1 MSATEMDLTEVP
13 LDIKFSSHA
22 TIDTL
27 DSENSRKFYEEFLG
41 FEVVRTSPISLLL
54 RLGGSHTIACVEVKG
69 KEPMGMLNH
78 NGLDVPTKADV
89 DAAHARAEA
98 QQEKW
103 GIKKITR
110 PLDQHGTYCFFMLD
124 ADENWWEVLTNPEG
138 GYSWIF
144 ERGDQEGRGHLDK
157 DFERPEGTG

>member
-1 MSATEMDLTEVP
+1 MSATDTDLTEGP
-13 LDIKFSSHA
+13 LNINFSSHA

-41 FEVVRTSPISLLL
+41 FDVIRTSPISLLL
-54 RLGGSHTIACVEVKG
+54 RLGGSHTIACVEVKD
-69 KEPMGMLNH
+69 KPTMQMLNH
-78 NGLDVPTKADV
+78 NGLDVRTKADV
-89 DAAHARAEA
+89 DAAHAKAEA

-138 GYSWIF
+138 GYSWMF
-144 ERGDQEGRGHLDK
+144 ERGEQEGRGHLDK
-157 DFERPEGTG
+157 DFERPEETR

>member
-1 MSATEMDLTEVP
+1 MTAADTDLTEGP

-27 DSENSRKFYEEFLG
+27 DSESSRKFYEEFLG

-54 RLGGSHTIACVEVKG
+54 RLGGSHTIACVEVKD

-78 NGLDVPTKADV
+78 NGLDVPTKAHV
-89 DAAHARAEA
+89 DAAHAKAQA

-157 DFERPEGTG
+157 DFERPAGTS